1 MNTPHPFRSA
11 VEARDLDAMLATLSD
26 DVVFWSPLA
35 FEPFRGKAT
44 VGRLLEVLMSEIFED
59 FRYTDELVGEDGTH
73 ALIFRTR
80 VGDRQVQ
87 GLDLLRH
94 DDSGAI
100 VDFTVMVRPATAL
113 QALGAAVGARYG
125 YISAAH

>member
-1 MNTPHPFRSA
+1 M
-11 VEARDLDAMLATLSD
+11 
-26 DVVFWSPLA
+26 
-35 FEPFRGKAT
+35 
-44 VGRLLEVLMSEIFED
+44 
-59 FRYTDELVGEDGTH
+59 
-73 ALIFRTR
+73 IFRTR